1 MLPDRKHVIICGSA
15 IPTSSHGMAI
25 PTSSHGGLVASA
37 DEPRLTANFTIA
49 ASLLMK
55 VAR

>member
-1 MLPDRKHVIICGSA
+1 MLPDRKHVIICGS
-15 IPTSSHGMAI
+15 AI